1 MRGITTDSTQETR
14 GHKEM
19 GFNEG
24 KQQSWKQQGK
34 DSLAVEEGS
43 VDTATQTSFCETAM
57 LLLT

>member
-1 MRGITTDSTQETR
+1 
-14 GHKEM
+14 M

-24 KQQSWKQQGK
+24 KQQSLEQQGK
-34 DSLAVEEGS
+34 DSLAEGS

>member
-1 MRGITTDSTQETR
+1 MERDYNRQRQETR

-34 DSLAVEEGS
+34 DSLAEGS